1 MRHNFHFLQCS
12 ACKNWRVAR

>member
-12 ACKNWRVAR
+12 ACKNWRAAR